1 MKQTQRKPKYEKVVF
16 TDCLEAWLLWWAFPK
31 MTAEMLWWASD
42 YLGGMSFEITA

>member
-1 MKQTQRKPKYEKVVF
+1 MKQTQRKHLCEKVGRRHLNYYALVYLS
-16 TDCLEAWLLWWAFPK
+16 CHQ